1 MAAHWILVKWVNEG
15 EHDQPPRVQGGRQ
28 RLDVAHSVQ
37 ISTSVIWIL
46 RHEKQRDLRLKFLLP
61 WES

>member
-1 MAAHWILVKWVNEG
+1 MAAHWILVKWVKEDI
-15 EHDQPPRVQGGRQ
+15 HDQRPPVQEWRQ

-37 ISTSVIWIL
+37 TSTSVIWIL
-46 RHEKQRDLRLKFLLP
+46 HHEKQRDLRLKFLLP